1 MALRY
6 IACARN
12 DNKGEQITRNYLTS
26 HLAHTDGVLL
36 GNYHLPMNNSTLE
49 CDFVLFNQQGVWII
63 EVKNWHGVIKIDQVN
78 WERDDGHIQHSPLQ
92 SVELKA
98 KKLHSVLRD
107 KNFVNI
113 SVVGLVVLTQA
124 SAELRNT
131 SGVINREPHEDKIF
145 RLDAPLIQALNG
157 RQFLHKKTNRRLNT
171 EQIDEIVNMLLPR
184 AVDSSQRIGDSYRIL
199 YDLGPGPDELF
210 HAYSAVHVEIPDWY
224 VRAKKYDTPT
234 AYTTGALKE
243 DIQRFKQDMQALK
256 KMKRHPN
263 IVQMYDYQADRDGND
278 TYWLIVEWID
288 GITLEERL
296 DNGPVIPFQEQ
307 LHILNAML
315 DALDSCHNNGILH
328 RNLTPDC
335 IYLAEDGAVKLG
347 DFDFAR
353 VPDLKGTISIK
364 GQPLRMKINRYMAPE
379 LRTDARSANARSD
392 LYALGAIWYDMVVH
406 PQPDENINL
415 SRLAE
420 TELSHD
426 GRDLLARLLDSD
438 SKLRPQNAKAVKRWL
453 AQI

>member
-184 AVDSSQRIGDSYRIL
+184 A
-199 YDLGPGPDELF
+199 
-210 HAYSAVHVEIPDWY
+210 
-224 VRAKKYDTPT
+224 
-234 AYTTGALKE
+234 
-243 DIQRFKQDMQALK
+243 
-256 KMKRHPN
+256 
-263 IVQMYDYQADRDGND
+263 
-278 TYWLIVEWID
+278 
-288 GITLEERL
+288 
-296 DNGPVIPFQEQ
+296 
-307 LHILNAML
+307 
-315 DALDSCHNNGILH
+315 
-328 RNLTPDC
+328 
-335 IYLAEDGAVKLG
+335 
-347 DFDFAR
+347 
-353 VPDLKGTISIK
+353 
-364 GQPLRMKINRYMAPE
+364 
-379 LRTDARSANARSD
+379 
-392 LYALGAIWYDMVVH
+392 
-406 PQPDENINL
+406 
-415 SRLAE
+415 
-420 TELSHD
+420 
-426 GRDLLARLLDSD
+426 
-438 SKLRPQNAKAVKRWL
+438 
-453 AQI
+453 